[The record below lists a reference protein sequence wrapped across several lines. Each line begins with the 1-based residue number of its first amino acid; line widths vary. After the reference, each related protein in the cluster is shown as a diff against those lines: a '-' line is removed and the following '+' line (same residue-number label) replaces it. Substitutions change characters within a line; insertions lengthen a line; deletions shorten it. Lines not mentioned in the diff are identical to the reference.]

1 MRKKSEEKANHKKEK
16 ELQKK
21 KQRSKKQENG
31 IGLPSFICLAK
42 EELKDG
48 MKFYD

>member
-1 MRKKSEEKANHKKEK
+1 MKKKSEEKANPKKRK

-21 KQRSKKQENG
+21 KQKSKKQESG
-31 IGLPSFICLAK
+31 IGLPSFICSAK